1 MHNIITYNYMFI
13 KRSSNIVAFFILLFT
28 MLSCDNY
35 TQEANKI
42 ILSIE
47 ISGDNKYDEV
57 RLQKVNSDYSIEL
70 VKTGNFQDKT
80 LKFEIFVLESTLY
93 RLDFIGRS
101 SIDIILND
109 TDVSVLIDDNDDL
122 FKYDIEGS
130 PDTNILRSISSK
142 ISDYRSE
149 IRELNIEFISANEE
163 KDVQLINSIRENV
176 SFKKNQ
182 FELSLKEFLRSVDK
196 SLAVLIFSD
205 YLSIDENVVFWEGI
219 YNNYFDEFKSNSY
232 FINFENKLKKIK
244 SVSVGSIAPEIILD
258 DINGNP
264 ISLSSLRGRYVL
276 LDFWAAWCRPCR
288 EENPNILENYNR
300 FKDQGFE
307 VYQVSLDRNKE
318 DWLRGIEQDNL
329 PWINVSDLKYYQSD
343 AAVLYNINKIPSAF
357 LLDPNGT
364 IIAKNIE
371 LRGINLTKKLSEIF
385 N

>member
-1 MHNIITYNYMFI
+1 MHKNLTYYNMFI
-13 KRSSNIVAFFILLFT
+13 KIPNLFVYFILLT
-28 MLSCDNY
+28 TIISCNNN
-35 TQEANKI
+35 TEEANKI
-42 ILSIE
+42 SLSIE

-70 VKTGNFQDKT
+70 VKSGNFSEKT
-80 LKFEIFVLESTLY
+80 LYFELYVSESTLY

-101 SIDIILND
+101 SIDIIIND
-109 TDVSVLIDDNDDL
+109 TDVRVLIDDNDGL
-122 FKYDIEGS
+122 FKYDVEGS
-130 PDTNILRSISSK
+130 PDTNILRSISSM

-163 KDVQLINSIRENV
+163 KNIQLINSIRESV

-182 FELSLKEFLRSVDK
+182 FELSLKEFLKSVDK

-244 SVSVGSIAPEIILD
+244 AVSVGSIAPEIILND
-258 DINGNP
+258 TNGNP
-264 ISLSSLRGRYVL
+264 ISLSSLRGQYVL

-288 EENPNILENYNR
+288 EENPNILENYYR

-318 DWLRGIEQDNL
+318 DWLRGIEQDKL
-329 PWINVSDLKYYQSD
+329 PWINVSDLKYYQSE

-371 LRGINLTKKLSEIF
+371 LRGINLTKKLSDIF